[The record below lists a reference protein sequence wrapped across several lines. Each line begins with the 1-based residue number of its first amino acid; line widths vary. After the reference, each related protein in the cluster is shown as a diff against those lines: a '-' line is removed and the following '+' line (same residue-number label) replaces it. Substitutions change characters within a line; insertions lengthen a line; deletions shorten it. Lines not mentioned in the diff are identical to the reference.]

1 MDNRGKERK
10 YISTAAPRRSAISGP
25 VVYSLNLPIV
35 SFLLERCCPEFW
47 RSCSQISTKHRSSR
61 EGLDYNGCYNA
72 LPMIHIRADDLIS
85 PIGSVASRQASAV
98 SYALELPLLRRV
110 TWSLPYSCPPKGSSI
125 QQLVES
131 GKDYPS
137 PLS

>member
-1 MDNRGKERK
+1 
-10 YISTAAPRRSAISGP
+10 
-25 VVYSLNLPIV
+25 
-35 SFLLERCCPEFW
+35 
-47 RSCSQISTKHRSSR
+47 
-61 EGLDYNGCYNA
+61 
-72 LPMIHIRADDLIS
+72 MIPIRADDLIR
-85 PIGSVASRQASAV
+85 PIGSVAIRQASAV